1 MYPQGSSLRFYLKR
15 RRNRRRRRLVLRN
28 FFLRSARSPSA
39 FWPPVVWRLLLLFSH
54 PPSLLFLFHKNSF
67 LFFFFSDA
75 RGLRRKRHATWW
87 GRDIT
92 RTLPARTAHLIHSL
106 SPQDQKQ
113 TSAFHQNVKEQ
124 RRFYLS
130 YLTLIGFCLK
140 M

>member
-39 FWPPVVWRLLLLFSH
+39 FRPPVVWRLLLFSH
-54 PPSLLFLFHKNSF
+54 PPSLLFLFHKNFF